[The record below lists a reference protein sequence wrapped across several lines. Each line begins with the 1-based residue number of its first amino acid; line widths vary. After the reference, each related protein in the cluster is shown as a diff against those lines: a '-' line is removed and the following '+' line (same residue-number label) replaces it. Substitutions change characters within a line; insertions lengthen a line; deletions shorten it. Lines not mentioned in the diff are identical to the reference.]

1 MSEKNGSKC
10 SKTARYK
17 LKNSKKNKKFHEKI
31 PFRFEIF
38 SESYIKHHSMR
49 K

>member
-1 MSEKNGSKC
+1 MVQNVVKQLGM
-10 SKTARYK
+10 